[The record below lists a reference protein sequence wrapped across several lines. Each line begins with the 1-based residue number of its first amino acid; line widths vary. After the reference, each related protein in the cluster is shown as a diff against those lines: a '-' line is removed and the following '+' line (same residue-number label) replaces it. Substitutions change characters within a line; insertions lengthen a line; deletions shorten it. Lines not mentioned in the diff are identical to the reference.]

1 MVANNV
7 IVDPLTSA
15 QITRIRRAA
24 DEPDAAGTYTDAVIQ
39 EIADDSVTPQ
49 ERYDLNWIIAEIWGE
64 KASSV
69 AKDYAVDSDGSRL
82 ERNQRF
88 EQFMAQARHYRSK
101 SVVRSVQI
109 LTTEEA
115 REDDDAV

>member
-1 MVANNV
+1 MDAHD
-7 IVDPLTSA
+7 ITVDPLTNA
-15 QITRIRRAA
+15 QIARIRRAS
-24 DEPDAAGTYTDAVIQ
+24 DEPDATGTYTDAVIQ
-39 EIADDSVTPQ
+39 EIANESVTRE

-64 KASSV
+64 KASAV

-101 SVVRSVQI
+101 SVVRTVEI
-109 LTTEEA
+109 LTTGD
-115 REDDDAV
+115 RKDDDAS